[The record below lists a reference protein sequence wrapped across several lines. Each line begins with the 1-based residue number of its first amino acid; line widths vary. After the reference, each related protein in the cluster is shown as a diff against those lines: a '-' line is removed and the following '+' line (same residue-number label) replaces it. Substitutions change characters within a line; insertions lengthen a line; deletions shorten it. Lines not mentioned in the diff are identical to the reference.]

1 MRCYSVL
8 VVAVLAA
15 ALVAAKETGILGVRE
30 TLTPC
35 GMGNL
40 GTKKKPRPKGQGSGC
55 LVRR

>member
-8 VVAVLAA
+8 VVAVLSA

-35 GMGNL
+35 GMGDL
-40 GTKKKPRPKGQGSGC
+40 GTKKSPDQK
-55 LVRR
+55 VRARG